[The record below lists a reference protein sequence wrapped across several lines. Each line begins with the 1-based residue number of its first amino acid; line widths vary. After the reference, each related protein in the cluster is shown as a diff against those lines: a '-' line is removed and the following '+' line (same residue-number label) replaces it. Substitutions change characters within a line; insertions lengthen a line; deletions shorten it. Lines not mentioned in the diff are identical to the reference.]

1 MLALKYDSKR
11 FFVSSQSPGYFAT
24 VCARRNNFTLFLSV
38 KTKPIQLAVASHA
51 GDFRGACI
59 SSLPTTKYE
68 LP

>member
-1 MLALKYDSKR
+1 MPFKEVFCQFTITLLLCHSLCKEKQ
-11 FFVSSQSPGYFAT
+11 FHT
-24 VCARRNNFTLFLSV
+24 VFISHLS